1 MRVMRLCLAVV
12 LFALVSLHA
21 RAADRPPNFV
31 IIFCDDMG
39 YADPACFGNKDVP
52 TPNIDRLGA
61 EGIRFTDFYV
71 SQATCTASRAALL
84 TGCYS
89 NRVSMFGAL
98 SPLAKTGINDHEI
111 LLPQVLKKRGYAT
124 GMIGKWHLGWQ
135 PVFLPTRHGFDEYF
149 GIPYSHDMTPKPSRP
164 NYPPLPLMEGEKV
177 IETNPAASQ
186 LTTRYTERAVA
197 YIGRNKDRPFF
208 LYLAHNLPHVPL
220 GVSDKFKGKSKRGL
234 YGDVTME
241 IDWSVGQ
248 VLDALKANGLDDNTL
263 VMFASDNGPWLL
275 YGDHAGRAEP
285 LREGKATMF
294 DGGCRTPCL
303 MRYPGV
309 IKPGRVSHEIVMAM
323 DVLPTFAKLAG
334 AEAPTDRKI
343 DGLDISPLLK
353 GETDKSPHDTFF
365 YYWNKELQAVRHG
378 KWKLHAPHTYVKPDP
393 PGSGGKPGKYATL
406 SIGESLYDLDVDVGE
421 TNDVAAQNPEVVK
434 ELRKLLDDCREDM
447 GDSLTKRVGKNV
459 RPAGNVEE

>member
-1 MRVMRLCLAVV
+1 VLLASGAP
-12 LFALVSLHA
+12 LA

-177 IETNPAASQ
+177 IETNPDASQ
-186 LTTRYTERAVA
+186 LTTRYTERAVD